1 MTAAGSLAWWLATLA
16 GEPRPIF
23 ATLVPFVAM
32 SGDPFSAVSI
42 SLARILGVFAGVA
55 IGIALLATSLP
66 MLAKVALALLA
77 GSVAGIGLRVGDR
90 PNVQAAVS
98 ALFLIGLGKTG
109 AAHAGVARIWE
120 TAIGAGVT
128 VLVAALLWPPHPAR
142 ELRLRIGR
150 LRQ

>member
-1 MTAAGSLAWWLATLA
+1 MLTRQVWWSWLERATAGRDLRVELQLAIKMTAAGALAWWVGTLA

-55 IGIALLATSLP
+55 IGIALLAAPIAT
-66 MLAKVALALLA
+66 LAQVAAALAA
-77 GSVAGIGLRVGDR
+77 GTIAGIGLRVGDR

-98 ALFLIGLGKTG
+98 ALFLL
-109 AAHAGVARIWE
+109 
-120 TAIGAGVT
+120 
-128 VLVAALLWPPHPAR
+128 
-142 ELRLRIGR
+142 
-150 LRQ
+150 